1 MNFYCRS
8 FSNGLQRYGLF
19 LNLQIFFNIFL
30 KYFVILW
37 LKAGKMASYWQIF
50 TVFAK
55 IGAFTIGGGYAM
67 LSIIQKEIVS
77 RGWLKD
83 EDFTDIVTLA
93 QSAPGL
99 LAVNISIFTGYRLR
113 GTKGSVIATL
123 GCILP
128 PFAIILAIAMAF
140 SGYQDN
146 PTVIKIF
153 KGIRPVVV
161 ALIAVPMLNMAK
173 KANRTWWAWTLS
185 AVALGLVAFLKVSP
199 IYILICVIVVAAA
212 IAWKCNK

>member
-1 MNFYCRS
+1 MQVS
-8 FSNGLQRYGLF
+8 KTGRYGLF
-19 LNLQIFFNIFL
+19 LNLQIFLNIFL

-77 RGWLKD
+77 RGWLED

-113 GTKGSVIATL
+113 GTKGSVVATL

-146 PTVIKIF
+146 PTVIKVF

-173 KANRTWWAWTLS
+173 KANRTWWAWILS
-185 AVALGLVAFLKVSP
+185 AVALGLVAFLRVSP

-212 IAWKCNK
+212 IAWRCNK

>member
-1 MNFYCRS
+1 
-8 FSNGLQRYGLF
+8 
-19 LNLQIFFNIFL
+19 
-30 KYFVILW
+30 
-37 LKAGKMASYWQIF
+37 MASYWQIF

-99 LAVNISIFTGYRLR
+99 LAVNISIFTGYRLK
-113 GTKGSVIATL
+113 GTKGSIIATL

-128 PFAIILAIAMAF
+128 PFMIILAIAMAF

-146 PTVIKIF
+146 PIVIRIF

-161 ALIAVPMLNMAK
+161 ALIAVPMINMAK
-173 KANRTWWAWTLS
+173 KANKKWWAWIIS
-185 AVALGLVAFLKVSP
+185 AASVGLVAFLKVSP
-199 IYILICVIVVAAA
+199 IYILICVIAVAAA
-212 IAWKCNK
+212 IAWRKK